1 MRVSALLLLSTLAA
15 PAAPEPSFL
24 GTAYPLEATP
34 SFPAGLYHWMNCLA
48 GSSGGKTE
56 DAHRGAFV
64 ANHGRPSDE
73 DREQLEAFLAA
84 RLEHMRTTSGR
95 DGSLEVPRSSALL
108 GIFCA
113 APTLDAA
120 LARAKRELSS
130 EGYAGLEGALRHFAP
145 KYEAIWRNG
154 EIPRAF
160 LERVRR
166 DPRRDRLAGVLERM
180 ARFYGVDLAS
190 APPPAIALVPV
201 PDGFGTHAQAVGRHL
216 LLEIRPRDDLANQAS
231 VIVHE
236 NAHYLWTILP
246 DERRSRLE
254 RAAREAGPAGEL
266 AWEAFHEALP
276 TALGQGVADREFR
289 PDRWSSRT
297 PWYHDAEID
306 AYAKALYTL
315 VRSALAAGKSLDEAF
330 VQRAV
335 ARFPAED
342 APSGVTPR

>member
-1 MRVSALLLLSTLAA
+1 MRLSALLLLSTLAVQA
-15 PAAPEPSFL
+15 PSEPGLL
-24 GTAYPLEATP
+24 GAAYPLEAKP

-64 ANHGRPSDE
+64 EHHGTPSSE

-95 DGSLEVPRSSALL
+95 DGALAVPRSSALL

-120 LARAKRELSS
+120 LAQAKRELSP
-130 EGYAGLEGALRHFAP
+130 EGYASLEGALRHFTP
-145 KYEAIWRNG
+145 KYQAIWRDG
-154 EIPRAF
+154 EVPRAF
-160 LERVRR
+160 LARVRR
-166 DPRRDRLAGVLERM
+166 DPGRKRLTDLLEGM
-180 ARFYGVDLAS
+180 VRFYGVDFAS

-201 PDGFGTHAQAVGRHL
+201 PEGFGTHAQAVGRHL
-216 LLEIRPRDDLANQAS
+216 LLEIRPRDDLAGQAS

-246 DERRSRLE
+246 VERRRRLE
-254 RAAREAGPAGEL
+254 EAAKEIGPSGER

-297 PWYHDAEID
+297 PWYHDPAID
-306 AYAKALYTL
+306 AYAKTLYTL
-315 VRSALAAGKSLDEAF
+315 VRRTLAEGKSLDEEF
-330 VQRAV
+330 VRRAIE
-335 ARFPAED
+335 RYPA
-342 APSGVTPR
+342 VTPR